1 MPARSTM
8 GRATT
13 ATPEVERTAWQ
24 MNPSYSTAEFAVR
37 HLMVAVNAVAGSSSC
52 ASGSSSCASRS
63 GPGTPQSLSV
73 QLPGSRQQAGDHQR

>member
-1 MPARSTM
+1 MPATSTM

-52 ASGSSSCASRS
+52 ASRS